1 LHKRRNI
8 HELSSATM
16 LVSLKLASK
25 DLVLDHQI
33 DKTGTKPLICT
44 GVFKE
49 PPLLSPFFRNPD
61 SIPPPSNPPGSITEG
76 LLCNIGAEVQVLV
89 LEYCSQ

>member
-1 LHKRRNI
+1 MVSWFGGWWYTVDLHKRRNI

-44 GVFKE
+44 G
-49 PPLLSPFFRNPD
+49 
-61 SIPPPSNPPGSITEG
+61 
-76 LLCNIGAEVQVLV
+76 EVSHHTTLNH
-89 LEYCSQ
+89 LEQQYASRT